1 MQVDTEYSGSAKP
14 KSHPL
19 RLIADALRAQSTSE
33 STTAEDDNLWDAIKK
48 ASFTDDASEGS
59 SDTAPGEPI
68 PIFSNVFSDDTIRLL
83 SLIPV
88 DIPDKD
94 KSTPAY
100 SLRSPISPD
109 RSRSFSLPET
119 PHLAQTDR
127 GRPPP
132 SGHVI
137 VAPNPSANNNTAPTT
152 ASPET
157 PADWLQ
163 FSSQGFGTISGT
175 RDLIATLW
183 DDDVEVTAPPTVP
196 LSRKSSRRARSRHS
210 SLDSARTPVPPLPT
224 TPAAP
229 ISSVTLI
236 AKVKLDEAFIDFWA
250 DSLLD
255 PISKR
260 WPRFVLCQLKPL
272 FPTLATPT
280 PAWLVIEQRFFRP
293 TPVSPVKEEAAAT
306 VPSSRPRAS
315 SPRGSP
321 RTESS
326 RLSAAF
332 SIVSKKRFALFT
344 GGSGDPKSPKD
355 DATRLSQVDEV
366 GDGVNGIGDGTAAAE
381 EPEEVEARDGVDGD
395 VTRAVTT
402 VDAAAHAA
410 VGVSA
415 IAVAV
420 AREDITQTPRGDDTL
435 AETAV
440 TAPSKLA
447 GVLAPNADE
456 PMKDEPPHSVT
467 SQNGLANH
475 EHHDEEQ
482 REPEA
487 DMAVAQGPTGDDA
500 AVIPPVLSVSVKTET
515 EPALSGV
522 EAEATQPE
530 PAGVPPHMASIGE
543 GTIAQAEV
551 APLEPASLE
560 LSAPEPS
567 SIPVVE
573 EATLA
578 EEKDTV
584 PTTPQPAVPDAPT
597 LEEPQST
604 SAPAAEPAPVPAESP
619 LVQEHVPMTAA
630 VIEEPLEQTAALQ
643 VAELEPAVEA
653 KATAQAPPADEASP
667 DTEWTHTLEEV
678 PAPDAQPV
686 LVSEMLDVTSP
697 EGVTGD
703 SPIEPVSVAAPLPV
717 SEQPESDISAVGATQ
732 VVASADLA
740 AIVVEEDR
748 PTTEPELVPTDD
760 AVSAVPTSSADE
772 LQAVDSVDAVEMT
785 APLEEQA
792 PIAEELVIEDDAQPI
807 AIPEREDA
815 IPDEPDVGAPAPES
829 ATMFNDTAFSAP
841 ESTDSTVAQAP
852 LGAPAPIAE
861 PDAEHEAVVT
871 QSAEENLVSHAT
883 PQVQDPVI
891 DEQPSAEETTP
902 IPEASASESIP
913 TGDPATLHE
922 DETDVAPPEL
932 AVAEGTVLGTR
943 VLVLVCVLTLLR
955 CPCYRTRAGWNLC
968 FQRKYPVRSAGRP
981 CG

>member
-1 MQVDTEYSGSAKP
+1 
-14 KSHPL
+14 
-19 RLIADALRAQSTSE
+19 
-33 STTAEDDNLWDAIKK
+33 
-48 ASFTDDASEGS
+48 
-59 SDTAPGEPI
+59 
-68 PIFSNVFSDDTIRLL
+68 
-83 SLIPV
+83 
-88 DIPDKD
+88 
-94 KSTPAY
+94 
-100 SLRSPISPD
+100 
-109 RSRSFSLPET
+109 
-119 PHLAQTDR
+119 
-127 GRPPP
+127 
-132 SGHVI
+132 
-137 VAPNPSANNNTAPTT
+137 
-152 ASPET
+152 
-157 PADWLQ
+157 
-163 FSSQGFGTISGT
+163 
-175 RDLIATLW
+175 
-183 DDDVEVTAPPTVP
+183 
-196 LSRKSSRRARSRHS
+196 
-210 SLDSARTPVPPLPT
+210 
-224 TPAAP
+224 
-229 ISSVTLI
+229 
-236 AKVKLDEAFIDFWA
+236 
-250 DSLLD
+250 
-255 PISKR
+255 
-260 WPRFVLCQLKPL
+260 
-272 FPTLATPT
+272 
-280 PAWLVIEQRFFRP
+280 
-293 TPVSPVKEEAAAT
+293 
-306 VPSSRPRAS
+306 
-315 SPRGSP
+315 
-321 RTESS
+321 
-326 RLSAAF
+326 
-332 SIVSKKRFALFT
+332 
-344 GGSGDPKSPKD
+344 
-355 DATRLSQVDEV
+355 
-366 GDGVNGIGDGTAAAE
+366 
-381 EPEEVEARDGVDGD
+381 
-395 VTRAVTT
+395 
-402 VDAAAHAA
+402 
-410 VGVSA
+410 
-415 IAVAV
+415 
-420 AREDITQTPRGDDTL
+420 
-435 AETAV
+435 
-440 TAPSKLA
+440 
-447 GVLAPNADE
+447 
-456 PMKDEPPHSVT
+456 
-467 SQNGLANH
+467 
-475 EHHDEEQ
+475 
-482 REPEA
+482 
-487 DMAVAQGPTGDDA
+487 
-500 AVIPPVLSVSVKTET
+500 
-515 EPALSGV
+515 
-522 EAEATQPE
+522 
-530 PAGVPPHMASIGE
+530 
-543 GTIAQAEV
+543 
-551 APLEPASLE
+551 
-560 LSAPEPS
+560 
-567 SIPVVE
+567 
-573 EATLA
+573 
-578 EEKDTV
+578 
-584 PTTPQPAVPDAPT
+584 
-597 LEEPQST
+597 
-604 SAPAAEPAPVPAESP
+604 
-619 LVQEHVPMTAA
+619 MTAA